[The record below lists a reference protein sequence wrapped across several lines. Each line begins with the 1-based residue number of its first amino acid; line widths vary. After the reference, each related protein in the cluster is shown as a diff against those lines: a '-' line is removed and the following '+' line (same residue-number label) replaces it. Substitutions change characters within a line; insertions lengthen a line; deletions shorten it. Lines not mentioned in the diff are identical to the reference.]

1 MQDENNRSKPQPRRN
16 LPGPP
21 LSNGRQLE
29 CTLPDD
35 LVVILTQKAFAK
47 LFAYAYATDIEVS
60 CLGIV
65 ERQGNTFRV
74 IDLFLVAQESGP
86 THTLLSQE
94 AVGQLI
100 ERLIAEGRKED
111 TGRIRCWCHSHPG
124 NMGCFWS
131 NTDQTTC
138 RLLVTEW
145 LVSIV
150 VGSGFRLRCRIDV
163 TTPVPMV
170 IDHVPLCLDAVID
183 QSLSEECQ
191 REVAEKVR
199 PTRFEPEPPLL
210 TQEGATAQPQADK
223 DARETATDDVDFCDL
238 CGEWHG
244 KAEKDCP
251 LSGLPGYKQALAERR
266 ADRLLDDPFWDDLPL
281 GGFVPE

>member
-1 MQDENNRSKPQPRRN
+1 MQDENNHSRHQPRRN

-47 LFAYAYATDIEVS
+47 LFAYAYATEIEVS

-94 AVGQLI
+94 AIGQLI

-111 TGRIRCWCHSHPG
+111 AGRIRCWCHSHPG

-138 RLLVTEW
+138 RLLVTDW

-150 VGSGFRLRCRIDV
+150 VGSGFRLRCRVDIAGPIPF
-163 TTPVPMV
+163 T
-170 IDHVPLCLDAVID
+170 IDHVPVCLDGLPDEA
-183 QSLSEECQ
+183 L
-191 REVAEKVR
+191 VAECGKEVQEKVKLASPR
-199 PTRFEPEPPLL
+199 LEVGFPLL
-210 TQEGATAQPQADK
+210 PPAQPESS
-223 DARETATDDVDFCDL
+223 RTEATIEQIDYCDL
-238 CGEWHG
+238 CGDWHG
-244 KAEKDCP
+244 PKEKDCP
-251 LSGLPGYKQALAERR
+251 LSGMPGYKEALAERL
-266 ADRLLDDPFWDDLPL
+266 AGGFLHDPFGDDFPL
-281 GGFVPE
+281 GGLTIE